1 MTDTQEQDP
10 VERYLAQVL
19 ADCGEDESGH
29 VPSEA
34 ELADTEGSESAE
46 GEQQSSQS
54 GEEQSGEE
62 QSGEEQSDGEPVRH
76 ALAVVTAAGAE
87 YAAGDRE
94 HLFTIQSISK
104 PFVYAMA
111 LDEIGHD
118 GVRQAV
124 GMEPSG
130 EAFNELSLEGGT
142 GRPLNPMINAGAI
155 ATHQLISGAHGE
167 PSVLPA
173 TASRAGRTDEV
184 RRRTARI
191 IAGLSAFAGRRL
203 QVDWATADEE
213 YEEGYRNFAIAHM
226 LRTHHVF
233 DAAPAHVVRGY
244 IDQCAVLVTVQ
255 DIARMAATLA
265 NNGVHPESGT
275 RVISARAARQTLSV
289 MATCGMYDA
298 SGRWLTEIGIPAKS
312 GVSGGIIG
320 VLPGQLGLASFAPR
334 LNDEGNSVQGVEM
347 FKRLT
352 DDFGLHL
359 MASDRVDIADNLHQ
373 GQPSD

>member
-1 MTDTQEQDP
+1 MTDTQEHDP

-34 ELADTEGSESAE
+34 QLADTEGSESAE

-54 GEEQSGEE
+54 GEEQS
-62 QSGEEQSDGEPVRH
+62 DAEPVRH
-76 ALAVVTAAGAE
+76 ALAVVTASGAE

-118 GVRQAV
+118 GVQQAV

-167 PSVLPA
+167 PTVLPEA
-173 TASRAGRTDEV
+173 ASRAGRTDEV

-191 IAGLSAFAGRRL
+191 IAGLSAFAGRPL

-233 DAAPAHVVRGY
+233 DAAPAQVVRGY

-265 NNGVHPESGT
+265 NNGAIRG
-275 RVISARAARQTLSV
+275 
-289 MATCGMYDA
+289 
-298 SGRWLTEIGIPAKS
+298 
-312 GVSGGIIG
+312 
-320 VLPGQLGLASFAPR
+320 
-334 LNDEGNSVQGVEM
+334 
-347 FKRLT
+347 
-352 DDFGLHL
+352 
-359 MASDRVDIADNLHQ
+359 
-373 GQPSD
+373 